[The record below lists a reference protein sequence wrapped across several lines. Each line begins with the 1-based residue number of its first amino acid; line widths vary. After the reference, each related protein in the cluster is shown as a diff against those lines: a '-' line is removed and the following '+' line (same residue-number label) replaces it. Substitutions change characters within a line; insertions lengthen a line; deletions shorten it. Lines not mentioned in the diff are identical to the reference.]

1 MMRYGLFFGLLGGVF
16 LLWFAWA
23 LDIAIDRAER
33 LRVAKSRRM
42 SRLSRTWR
50 MEKVDVKKI

>member
-1 MMRYGLFFGLLGGVF
+1 MRYGLFFGLLGGVF